1 MKKFNTL
8 DISESLLRGTEKM
21 NFEEMT
27 EVQEK
32 VIPIALAN
40 KDVIAQA
47 PTGTGKTM
55 AFALPIL
62 NRIDVDSEDVQAI
75 VIAPTREL
83 AVQISHNFKEVSY
96 YQKDVKVV
104 CVYGGEPIDIQIK
117 ALRRKPQIIVCTPG
131 RLIDHL
137 DRKTVKLDQV
147 NTVVLDEA
155 DEMLNMGFIDDL
167 NEILSRVK
175 TVHQTM
181 LFSATISKEIERI
194 ASNYLVDPVMVKVTK
209 TELTVSTVEQKY
221 ITCDE
226 KDKIEVITRLIDVY
240 GYKLVMIFCNTKRMV
255 DEVTSSLLIRGFVAE
270 SLHGDMKQNQRD
282 RVMQRFKTGSVNI
295 LVASDV
301 AARGLDVDDV
311 DAVINYDV
319 PTDDE
324 YYVHRIGRTG
334 RANKEGISIT
344 LVSDEE
350 KYRLREIMQY
360 SKAMIT
366 SMPIPALDSVVTS
379 RVERV
384 MNKALEKSDN
394 PTTYEA
400 VVEEFVNDLDEETKN
415 DLLEGLLMMQLG
427 ELNDLSESSKKS
439 NRKKK
444 YTRLFIG
451 AGKRDGIKVGML
463 LDIIANAGGIGHND
477 IDDVDVHDAFSFA
490 EVPTSAVD
498 QIIYSFATTK
508 IKGKIIGVEIAKE
521 KSRSQSKDRRSR
533 SSGRSSK
540 KSNDDFKVSRRT
552 KDGFIEIDMRGYGSS
567 RKRKR

>member
-1 MKKFNTL
+1 MNKFNTL
-8 DISESLLRGTEKM
+8 NISESLLRGTEKM
-21 NFEEMT
+21 NFQEMT

-32 VIPIALAN
+32 VIPIALEN
-40 KDVIAQA
+40 KDIIAQA

-62 NRIDVDSEDVQAI
+62 NKIDVTNDDVQAI

-83 AVQISHNFKEVSY
+83 AVQISNNFKAVSY

-104 CVYGGEPIDIQIK
+104 CVYGGEPIDIQIR
-117 ALRRKPQIIVCTPG
+117 ALKRRPQVIVCTPG

-137 DRKTVKLDQV
+137 DRKTVKLDNV

-167 NEILSRVK
+167 NEILSRVNSN
-175 TVHQTM
+175 HQTM
-181 LFSATISKEIERI
+181 LFSATISKEIEHI
-194 ASNYLVDPVMVKVTK
+194 AQNYLIDPVMVKVTK
-209 TELTVSTVEQKY
+209 TSLTVSTVEQKY

-226 KDKIEVITRLIDVY
+226 KDKIEIITRLIDVY

-282 RVMQRFKTGSVNI
+282 RVMTRFKSGTVNI

-311 DAVINYDV
+311 DAVINYDI

-344 LVSDEE
+344 LVNDEE

-366 SMPIPALDSVVTS
+366 SMPIPALDSVVSS

-384 MNKALEKSDN
+384 INKALEKSDC
-394 PTTYEA
+394 PTKYEA
-400 VVEEFVNDLDEETKN
+400 VVEEFIHELDDETKN

-451 AGKRDGIKVGML
+451 AGRKDGIKAGML

-477 IDDVDVHDAFSFA
+477 IDDVDIRDAFSFA
-490 EVPTSAVD
+490 DVTTEAID

-508 IKGKIIGVEIAKE
+508 IRGKIIGVEVAKD
-521 KSRSQSKDRRSR
+521 KKT
-533 SSGRSSK
+533 SSK
-540 KSNDDFKVSRRT
+540 NSKSSRRDNKKKDKNNYSASRKT
-552 KDGFIEIDMRGYGSS
+552 KDGYIEIDMKGYNSS
-567 RKRKR
+567 KKKRRY